1 MTVYRRRTP
10 AAALLAAILA
20 AALSACGGP
29 TTSSSGGPVT
39 TASQSGGAVA
49 SGGGVASGGNTTAS
63 GGGVESGGNTTASGA
78 GESGIVPDVGGL
90 SVQIAE
96 LYLKQVGLGLG
107 KQLQEPNVDLR
118 SGLVITTDP
127 ADGQKESRG
136 YPVNLLVSTGSPG
149 CQQQESGGHCD
160 FFGVDVKMPYVLGQ
174 TLQQAKTTLTL
185 SGITLG
191 SYVLQASSAPYGA
204 VTCSVPA
211 AGIAFDQ
218 GQPVSLFVS
227 SGNGGSPAV
236 ASCGT
241 SSPPPSSP
249 PPSSPPPSS
258 PPPSSPPPSLP
269 PPSSPPPSSPSSAPS

>member
-1 MTVYRRRTP
+1 MTVHRRRTL
-10 AAALLAAILA
+10 AAVLLAALLA

-29 TTSSSGGPVT
+29 ATSSPGGSATASSPGGSAT
-39 TASQSGGAVA
+39 TARQTGGA
-49 SGGGVASGGNTTAS
+49 VASGGNTTAS
-63 GGGVESGGNTTASGA
+63 GAD
-78 GESGIVPDVGGL
+78 ESGIVPNVDGL

-96 LYLKQVGLGLG
+96 LYLKQVGLGFG

-127 ADGQKESRG
+127 ADGQKESLG

-149 CQQQESGGHCD
+149 CQPQEPGGRCD
-160 FFGVDVKMPYVLGQ
+160 FFGPFVKMPYVLGQ

-191 SYVLQASSAPYGA
+191 SYVLQPSSAPYGA
-204 VTCSVPA
+204 VTCSAPA
-211 AGIAFDQ
+211 AGTFFSQ
-218 GQPVSLFVS
+218 GNPVSLYVS
-227 SGNGGSPAV
+227 SGNGGAPSA

-258 PPPSSPPPSLP
+258 PPPSSPPPSS
-269 PPSSPPPSSPSSAPS
+269 PSSPPPSSSPS